1 MAEADAD
8 WEVCKE
14 NAQPLRQGRKAS
26 SLATMDAPVDHDALA
41 AQTARW
47 EEALKSASDDPLQVW
62 CDYVKWTQQTH
73 SKGGKSSQLMPL
85 LERCVHSFKDQPRY
99 ANDTRYLRLWIA
111 YADCVRDPEQIF
123 DYLYG
128 RRIGEGHALFWLSWA
143 AVLETKRK
151 YDAADK
157 VYTQGKQMRASP
169 LERLEKVQYSQHCH
183 FPHMPHVP
191 FRPPISP
198 TGFKPHVFPLHI
210 TPTCLCCV
218 YSAGARTVPAPAD
231 EADYEPGQGGRGRGH
246 GRGSHGCRP
255 CRPAPRAQGPQPA
268 DKEGGKSLS
277 LSHTPLFPPPRFPTC
292 DSAIFPLCAKLT
304 HSLTMPSTRIPPFNS
319 TTSRPP
325 SPSVRRHSERQSSWE
340 ARARLSSPPG
350 RWVATFRSLWMP
362 SVPKGGA
369 TAAAPPPPT
378 RWRRPPVLRLA
389 P

>member
-246 GRGSHGCRP
+246 GRGSHGCR
-255 CRPAPRAQGPQPA
+255 
-268 DKEGGKSLS
+268 
-277 LSHTPLFPPPRFPTC
+277 
-292 DSAIFPLCAKLT
+292 
-304 HSLTMPSTRIPPFNS
+304 
-319 TTSRPP
+319 
-325 SPSVRRHSERQSSWE
+325 
-340 ARARLSSPPG
+340 
-350 RWVATFRSLWMP
+350 
-362 SVPKGGA
+362 
-369 TAAAPPPPT
+369 
-378 RWRRPPVLRLA
+378 
-389 P
+389 